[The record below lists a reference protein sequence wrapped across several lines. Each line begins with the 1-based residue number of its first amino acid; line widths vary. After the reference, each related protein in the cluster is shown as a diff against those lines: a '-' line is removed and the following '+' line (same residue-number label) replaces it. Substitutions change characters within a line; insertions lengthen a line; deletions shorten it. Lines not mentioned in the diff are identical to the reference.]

1 MRKYI
6 AIVGPT
12 ASGKTSLSIELA
24 KALNTE
30 IISADSRQIYKGI
43 PVSTATPSLE
53 ERQGVTHYFLEE
65 LELDQHYNAGDY
77 GREARIKVE
86 EIFKKGK
93 IPIVVGGSGLY
104 LQALMDG
111 FFEEKIGNKEIRQE
125 LESELEKFGKEHMHD
140 KLKKVDP
147 ESADRMAPH
156 YFRRVLRALEV
167 FYASGKKIS
176 DLQKKNLK
184 ADFEAIQFGIQMERG
199 HLYERINKR
208 VDLMLESGL
217 IKEIELLR
225 DKGYHYKTHNSL
237 NTVGIK
243 EVFNY
248 FEGEYSIDEMV
259 HYIKQNSRRFAKRQL
274 TWFRKDERINWI
286 PGSNKLNVIVDEI
299 IKKYKE
305 VSN

>member
-1 MRKYI
+1 MRK
-6 AIVGPT
+6 GQT
-12 ASGKTSLSIELA
+12 K
-24 KALNTE
+24 LN
-30 IISADSRQIYKGI
+30 
-43 PVSTATPSLE
+43 P
-53 ERQGVTHYFLEE
+53 
-65 LELDQHYNAGDY
+65 ELDK
-77 GREARIKVE
+77 RIKFFKDKQPNRSATRNKKEKEMCRMSKVE

-184 ADFEAIQFGIQMERG
+184 ADFAAIQFGIQMERG

-299 IKKYKE
+299 IKKYYYKKFRRRAPR
-305 VSN
+305 SAGFARLF